1 MMNLVNATERTV
13 EQSEKLFAKG
23 GWKLVRV
30 HVADGLVFQGSKL
43 IAVPA

>member
-1 MMNLVNATERTV
+1 MMNLLNSTERTV

-23 GWKLVRV
+23 GWKLARV
-30 HVADGLVFQGSKL
+30 HAVGGLVFQGSKL